1 MTTQAFILDAVR
13 TPRAKRKGKFSSVH
27 PVDLSTYPL
36 NAIVERNNIDPAA
49 INDLA
54 MGCVTQA
61 GEQSWCVARQ
71 VVLAAGWPISVP
83 GTTINRLCGS
93 GQQAVNFISMGI
105 QAGHYD
111 LAIGGGVE
119 HMTRCKMFSDMGGE
133 ESALIKKHHP
143 DLVQQGPAAEL
154 LASEFKLSKETID
167 EFALGSQ
174 MKTKTAQ
181 EENRFEKSLI
191 PVPFTAEDGTQ
202 DTLSVDENPRP
213 GTTMEALAG
222 LKTVFDEDNG
232 VITAGNASAIV
243 DGAAMVLLGSEAK
256 AKELD
261 ITPRARIVA
270 TSVIGSPPRIMLTGP
285 IEASK
290 QVLQRANLKVDDI
303 DLWEINEAFAPVPLV
318 TINEVGIDPARV
330 NVNGGAIALG
340 HPLGATGA
348 MLIGTAVDELER
360 QQKKYAVV
368 TMCIGLGMGIA
379 TVIERV

>member
-1 MTTQAFILDAVR
+1 MSREAFILDAVR
-13 TPRAKRKGKFSSVH
+13 TPRARRKGKFSSVH

-36 NAIVERNNIDPAA
+36 NEIVNRNKIAPEQ

-54 MGCVTQA
+54 MGCVTQT

-71 VVLAAGWPISVP
+71 VILAAGFPISVP

-93 GQQAVNFISMGI
+93 GQQAVNFIAMGI

-119 HMTRCKMFSDMGGE
+119 HMTRCQMFSDVGGE
-133 ESALIKKHHP
+133 ESSLVKKHHP
-143 DLVQQGPAAEL
+143 DLVQQGPAAEMM
-154 LASEFKLSKETID
+154 AEEFKLSKETID

-174 MKTKTAQ
+174 MKAKVAQ
-181 EENRFEKSLI
+181 EADRFSKSLVA
-191 PVPFTAEDGTQ
+191 VPFTTEDGSQ
-202 DTLSVDENPRP
+202 DTLAVDDNPRP
-213 GTTMEALAG
+213 ETTMEGLAG
-222 LKTVFDEDNG
+222 LKTVFKEDGG
-232 VITAGNASAIV
+232 VVTAGNASAIV
-243 DGAAMVLLGSEAK
+243 DGAGMVLLGTEAK
-256 AKELD
+256 AKELG

-290 QVLQRANLKVDDI
+290 QVLARAGLKVDDI

-318 TINEVGIDPARV
+318 TINEVGIDPAKV

-360 QQKKYAVV
+360 AEKKYACV